1 MNSTDVLIALN
12 IIQFGQNKLT
22 ETWKIT
28 DTFFRFSDWTRG
40 YNDVFAGG
48 KKIFRKKA
56 LFVKSSLTLANTPC
70 FLIFKTVYS

>member
-12 IIQFGQNKLT
+12 IIQFGQNKLI
-22 ETWKIT
+22 ETWKIA

-48 KKIFRKKA
+48 KKSLEKK
-56 LFVKSSLTLANTPC
+56 LSLLQ
-70 FLIFKTVYS
+70 VV

>member
-12 IIQFGQNKLT
+12 MIQFGQNKLT
-22 ETWKIT
+22 ETWKIA

-48 KKIFRKKA
+48 KKSLEKK
-56 LFVKSSLTLANTPC
+56 LSLL
-70 FLIFKTVYS
+70 KVV

>member
-22 ETWKIT
+22 ETWKIA

-40 YNDVFAGG
+40 YNDVFAGEKNL
-48 KKIFRKKA
+48 KK
-56 LFVKSSLTLANTPC
+56 KSSLC
-70 FLIFKTVYS
+70 

>member
-22 ETWKIT
+22 ETWKIA

-48 KKIFRKKA
+48 KKSLEKKP
-56 LFVKSSLTLANTPC
+56 SLL
-70 FLIFKTVYS
+70 KVV

>member
-48 KKIFRKKA
+48 GGGKIF
-56 LFVKSSLTLANTPC
+56 
-70 FLIFKTVYS
+70 

>member
-1 MNSTDVLIALN
+1 MNSADVLIALN

-22 ETWKIT
+22 ETWKIA

-48 KKIFRKKA
+48 KKSLEKK
-56 LFVKSSLTLANTPC
+56 LSLLKVVNACKYAVLSN
-70 FLIFKTVYS
+70 F

>member
-22 ETWKIT
+22 ETWKIA

-40 YNDVFAGG
+40 YNDVFARE
-48 KKIFRKKA
+48 KKSLEKK
-56 LFVKSSLTLANTPC
+56 LSLL
-70 FLIFKTVYS
+70 KVV

>member
-22 ETWKIT
+22 ETWKIA

-40 YNDVFAGG
+40 YNDVFAGE
-48 KKIFRKKA
+48 KKIFRKK
-56 LFVKSSLTLANTPC
+56 LSLL
-70 FLIFKTVYS
+70 KVV

>member
-22 ETWKIT
+22 ETWKIA

-48 KKIFRKKA
+48 KNSLEKK
-56 LFVKSSLTLANTPC
+56 LSLL
-70 FLIFKTVYS
+70 KVV

>member
-22 ETWKIT
+22 ETWKIA

-40 YNDVFAGG
+40 YNDVFAGE

-56 LFVKSSLTLANTPC
+56 LFVKISLTLANTPC

>member
-22 ETWKIT
+22 ETWKIA

-40 YNDVFAGG
+40 YNDVFAGE
-48 KKIFRKKA
+48 KKSLEKK
-56 LFVKSSLTLANTPC
+56 LSLL
-70 FLIFKTVYS
+70 KVV

>member
-22 ETWKIT
+22 ETWKIA

-40 YNDVFAGG
+40 YNDVFAGE
-48 KKIFRKKA
+48 KKSLEKK
-56 LFVKSSLTLANTPC
+56 FSLL
-70 FLIFKTVYS
+70 KVV

>member
-22 ETWKIT
+22 ETWKIA

-40 YNDVFAGG
+40 YNDVFAGE
-48 KKIFRKKA
+48 KKSLEKK
-56 LFVKSSLTLANTPC
+56 LSLLKVVQRLQIRRA
-70 FLIFKTVYS
+70 F

>member
-12 IIQFGQNKLT
+12 IIQFGQKKLT
-22 ETWKIT
+22 ETWKIA

-48 KKIFRKKA
+48 KN
-56 LFVKSSLTLANTPC
+56 L
-70 FLIFKTVYS
+70 

>member
-12 IIQFGQNKLT
+12 MIQFGQNKLT
-22 ETWKIT
+22 ETWKIA

-48 KKIFRKKA
+48 EKSLEKKP
-56 LFVKSSLTLANTPC
+56 SLL
-70 FLIFKTVYS
+70 KVV